1 MFPESIP
8 STGSDVSSAP
18 ERIDVLLV
26 EDHET
31 VREGLMLLID
41 SQTDMRVVGTAASG
55 RGVLE
60 QAQALKPHVVV
71 MDVSMPDVNG
81 LVATRELKQAGLE
94 TSVVVLTRHD
104 DDGYVRELL
113 AAGAS
118 AYVLKR
124 SPSFELLA
132 AVRAAAAGRDYL
144 DGALG
149 ARMASVIRRVPAR
162 GTTGT
167 PQVSDRE
174 NQVLRLV
181 AQGHSNKEVAA
192 ELGISV
198 KTVEVHKG
206 NAMKKLGFRSRIDV
220 VQYGLLQGWLRDD

>member
-1 MFPESIP
+1 MLADPASP
-8 STGSDVSSAP
+8 SPHS
-18 ERIDVLLV
+18 RIDVLLA

-31 VREGLMLLID
+31 VREGLRLLID
-41 SQTDMRVVGTAASG
+41 SQPDMHVVGAVPSG
-55 RGVLE
+55 RDVLE
-60 QAQALKPHVVV
+60 QVRALRPRVVV

-81 LVATRELKQAGLE
+81 LVATRALKQAGVDA
-94 TSVVVLTRHD
+94 SVVVLTRHD

-113 AAGAS
+113 SAGAS

-124 SPSFELLA
+124 SPSSELLA
-132 AVRAAAAGRDYL
+132 AVRAAAAGRDYV
-144 DGALG
+144 DVSLG
-149 ARMASVIRRVPAR
+149 DRLVHVNRRTPSR
-162 GTTGT
+162 GPSAT

-174 NQVLRLV
+174 GQVLRLV
-181 AQGHSNKEVAA
+181 AQGHSNKEIAA

>member
-1 MFPESIP
+1 MFA
-8 STGSDVSSAP
+8 DVADSSP
-18 ERIDVLLV
+18 VPRIDVLLA

-31 VREGLMLLID
+31 VREGLTLLID
-41 SQTDMRVVGTAASG
+41 SQPDMHVVGVVPSG
-55 RGVLE
+55 REVLE
-60 QAQALKPHVVV
+60 RVRTLKPRVVV

-81 LVATRELKQAGLE
+81 LVATRELKQAGLDA
-94 TSVVVLTRHD
+94 SVVVLTRHD

-113 AAGAS
+113 SAGAS

-124 SPSFELLA
+124 SPSSELLA
-132 AVRAAAAGRDYL
+132 AVRAAASGRDYV
-144 DGALG
+144 DNALG
-149 ARMASVIRRVPAR
+149 ARMANVIRRTPSR
-162 GTTGT
+162 GPSAT

-181 AQGHSNKEVAA
+181 AQGHSNKEIAA